1 MRLAVADPNCSMIK
15 NCAELSAPMCLA
27 QVVED
32 LPPSIEDD
40 IAPQP
45 YDGQFAGLV
54 VLDVELVP

>member
-1 MRLAVADPNCSMIK
+1 
-15 NCAELSAPMCLA
+15 
-27 QVVED
+27 

-54 VLDVELVP
+54 VLYVELVP